1 MSNPQSDRHEPDISR
16 EEAARWRRALDAEAD
31 ALDAVTLARL
41 SAARHRALALRPRAS
56 SGLGWMAWAGSAAMA
71 AVLVTVLLVRDGDA
85 LGDRGASRSTSTPMA
100 SAAVVDSDV
109 AVISDLEFY
118 DWLEQQDA
126 VL

>member
-1 MSNPQSDRHEPDISR
+1 MSTHPSIHPEVDISHD
-16 EEAARWRRALDAEAD
+16 EAVRWRRALDAEAD

-41 SAARHRALALRPRAS
+41 SAARHRALAQRAHAA
-56 SGLGWMAWAGSAAMA
+56 SGFGWIAWVGAGAAA
-71 AVLVTVLLVRDGDA
+71 AVLVTVMLVRGDDVM
-85 LGDRGASRSTSTPMA
+85 GNRGASRSTSTPVA
-100 SAAVVDSDV
+100 SAAIVDSDV